1 MKISPSI
8 IKLLIEDNEVS
19 IRGFGKFYKELQNA
33 SIHPITKEVTP
44 PYQKLLFDKNKI
56 SNPEKF
62 ENLISIENNISIE
75 EAQNAVKTTVSQ
87 LEENLRA
94 TRKVDID
101 DFVELKLNI
110 DESFDV
116 IIKKNVIFDK
126 EYFSL
131 PSFQIQNKPIDPPAM
146 EENNTIS
153 NNIQP
158 EEKPVENVE
167 NQTIETAETVQ
178 ENPTDTKKK
187 KSPIALIVIL
197 LLLFGGLG
205 TAGYLFQDD
214 ILKLIKGEEKT
225 TVVENKET
233 EVVDEVEPIIDEYQE
248 DFVDETPI
256 VDEPYV
262 EPTPVV
268 ETKPVHTQVSN
279 TSSAPSVD
287 LSSLVYAPK
296 NAGKFYVIAG
306 SFKRIHNAANL
317 VSQLKKQGYNPVVL
331 EADEKGLIRVSY
343 KPGFD
348 TERAA
353 RDLADELYEKKNEL
367 PWIHKY

>member
-1 MKISPSI
+1 MKIAPSI

-19 IRGFGKFYKELQNA
+19 IRNFGKFYKELQNA
-33 SIHPITKEVTP
+33 SIHPITKEATP

-56 SNPEKF
+56 SNPEKI
-62 ENLISIENNISIE
+62 ENLLALENNISIE
-75 EAQNAVKTTVSQ
+75 EAQSSLKTIVSQ
-87 LEENLRA
+87 FEDNIK
-94 TRKVDID
+94 TSRKAEID

-131 PSFQIQNKPIDPPAM
+131 PSFQIQNKPIETPAM
-146 EENNTIS
+146 EENNNIS

-158 EEKPVENVE
+158 EEKPVENVQ
-167 NQTIETAETVQ
+167 NQKVETTDVSQ
-178 ENPTDTKKK
+178 ENPIEKKKK
-187 KSPIALIVIL
+187 KSPIVLILIL

-205 TAGYLFQDD
+205 TAGFLFQDD

-225 TVVENKET
+225 TVVENKEI
-233 EVVDEVEPIIDEYQE
+233 EVVEPIIDEYQE
-248 DFVDETPI
+248 DYTEETP
-256 VDEPYV
+256 VVEEPYV
-262 EPTPVV
+262 EPAPVV
-268 ETKPVHTQVSN
+268 ETKPTQTQVSN
-279 TSSAPSVD
+279 TTSAPSVD

-348 TERAA
+348 NERAA